1 MFQVT
6 LRSKLGLTLLNEFG
20 YTSVELKVQPCSL
33 AEMQRFL
40 LKATIV

>member
-6 LRSKLGLTLLNEFG
+6 LQSKLGLTLLNEFG
-20 YTSVELKVQPCSL
+20 HTSVELKVQPCSL
-33 AEMQRFL
+33 AETQRFL